1 MRLSSFTFE
10 IINII
15 NITLIILNFLPFN
28 LNLFIYITYLIKVFN
43 YFKTIKLTNNLLYK
57 LLIITI

>member
-15 NITLIILNFLPFN
+15 NITLIILNFFPLN
-28 LNLFIYITYLIKVFN
+28 LNLFIYITYLIKIFN

>member
-15 NITLIILNFLPFN
+15 NITLIILNFLPLN

-43 YFKTIKLTNNLLYK
+43 YFKTIKLTNNLLCK

>member
-15 NITLIILNFLPFN
+15 NITLIILNFLPLN

>member
-15 NITLIILNFLPFN
+15 NITLIILNFLPLN
-28 LNLFIYITYLIKVFN
+28 LNLFIYITYLIKIFN

>member
-15 NITLIILNFLPFN
+15 NITLIILNFLPLN
-28 LNLFIYITYLIKVFN
+28 LNLFIYITYLLK
-43 YFKTIKLTNNLLYK
+43 Y
-57 LLIITI
+57 LIISKRSS